1 MYPSGTKYV
10 PQWYNIFGGYRMAK
24 WGTLGSPG
32 YVAGILCI
40 SSDVVNESSLP
51 RGLVQADHAQDQL
64 SCGAHTDDNGVTL
77 LMQQEGVCGLQVKNG
92 QGEWIDAVPIHGTI
106 VVNIGD
112 LVERWSNG
120 HFKATEHRVL
130 MQPGVE
136 RYSAIVFH
144 TPDYHA
150 TIECCVKDEIPK
162 YPAIIAGDFI
172 KNRGE
177 AHSKPLDQWT
187 DNEQNLISAEEYSL
201 KLRADVNQKH

>member
-1 MYPSGTKYV
+1 MIDLADKVMESYALTLQLPADWFKPITRKPIAVARLAYYPS
-10 PQWYNIFGGYRMAK
+10 FSCE
-24 WGTLGSPG
+24 LS
-32 YVAGILCI
+32 
-40 SSDVVNESSLP
+40 
-51 RGLVQADHAQDQL
+51 QDQL